1 MFVPLDAT
9 PRDYAWGST
18 TLMSEMLGTTPSGE
32 PEAELWLG
40 AHPGR
45 PTPIAQGAT
54 VSDHVDLAEW
64 FASDPRTALG
74 DLDELPFLLK
84 ILAAAHPLSLQAH
97 PSLVRAG
104 EGFDDEE
111 RRGIPLDAPHRNYKD
126 RLHKPEL
133 IVALRDGFRALC
145 GFRELAGTDALLADL
160 ASTAPTAEHRAQIE
174 GLRESLG
181 APDGLRTTVARV
193 LGEPARDLV
202 AAVVAAASNAN
213 VTANSNG
220 ASESRADTT
229 APTAGGLG
237 GDASSDFA
245 AERALVA
252 RLTEEYPGD
261 PGIVVA
267 TLVNLVT
274 LSEGEA
280 LYLPAGNIHAYLD
293 GIGIELMAASDNVLR
308 GGLTPKHVDVPELL
322 DVLDFEPRPVPRLEP
337 TVLADGLSLFVPWDV
352 PDFELLRADVSDADA
367 ASTPEF
373 DLPGPAIAIV
383 TDGQVTITGADGS
396 TTLDRGRYAFVTPD
410 EARLRFSGSG
420 TVFVATTQENAP
432 TS

>member
-9 PRDYAWGST
+9 PRNYAWGST
-18 TLMSEMLGTTPSGE
+18 TAMAELLGTTPSGG

-40 AHPGR
+40 AHSGR
-45 PTPIAQGAT
+45 PTPIAAGAP
-54 VSDHVDLAEW
+54 VSEHADLADW

-74 DLDELPFLLK
+74 DRSELPFLLK

-97 PSLVRAG
+97 PSLARAAD
-104 EGFDDEE
+104 GFDEEE
-111 RRGIPLDAPHRNYKD
+111 RRGIPLDAAHRNYKD

-133 IVALRDGFRALC
+133 IVALRDGFQALC
-145 GFRELAGTDALLADL
+145 GFRELSGTGALLADL
-160 ASTAPTAEHRAQIE
+160 ASTAPTAEQRAQIE
-174 GLRESLG
+174 GLRESLA

-193 LGEPARDLV
+193 LGEPAQGLV
-202 AAVVAAASNAN
+202 SAVVAAA
-213 VTANSNG
+213 
-220 ASESRADTT
+220 
-229 APTAGGLG
+229 AGG
-237 GDASSDFA
+237 DTSSDFA

-252 RLTEEYPGD
+252 RLAEEYPGD

-274 LSEGEA
+274 LSAGEA
-280 LYLPAGNIHAYLD
+280 LFLPAGNIHAYLD

-337 TVLADGLSLFVPWDV
+337 THLAEGLDLFVPWDV
-352 PDFELLRADVSDADA
+352 PDFELLRADVSAADVDSDA
-367 ASTPEF
+367 ASEF

-383 TDGQVTITGADGS
+383 TDGQVTLTGKHGS
-396 TTLDRGRYAFVTPD
+396 TTLDRGQYAFVTPD
-410 EARLRFSGSG
+410 EGRLVFTGSG
-420 TVFVATTQENAP
+420 TVFVATTQGR
-432 TS
+432 

>member
-18 TLMSEMLGTTPSGE
+18 TLMSELLGTTPSGG

-40 AHPGR
+40 AHDGR
-45 PTPIAQGAT
+45 PTPIAQGAP
-54 VSDHVDLAEW
+54 VSEHADLADW

-74 DLDELPFLLK
+74 DLEELPFLLK

-97 PSLVRAG
+97 PSLARAG

-111 RRGIPLDAPHRNYKD
+111 RRGIPIDAAHRNYKD

-133 IVALRDGFRALC
+133 IVALRDGFQALC

-160 ASTAPTAEHRAQIE
+160 ASTAPTAEQRAQIE
-174 GLRESLG
+174 GLRESLA
-181 APDGLRTTVARV
+181 APDGLRATVARV
-193 LGEPARDLV
+193 LGEPAQDLV
-202 AAVVAAASNAN
+202 TAVVAAAS
-213 VTANSNG
+213 
-220 ASESRADTT
+220 
-229 APTAGGLG
+229 G

-252 RLTEEYPGD
+252 RLAEEYPGD

-337 TVLADGLSLFVPWDV
+337 AVLAEGLSLFVPWDV

-383 TDGQVTITGADGS
+383 TDGQVTLTGKHGS
-396 TTLDRGRYAFVTPD
+396 TTLDRGQYAFVTPD
-410 EARLRFSGSG
+410 EGRLVFTGSG
-420 TVFVATTQENAP
+420 TVFVATTQG
-432 TS
+432 S

>member
-18 TLMSEMLGTTPSGE
+18 TLMSELLGTTPSGE

-45 PTPIAQGAT
+45 PTPIAQGAP
-54 VSDHVDLAEW
+54 VSEYGDLAAW
-64 FASDPRTALG
+64 FASDARTALG
-74 DLDELPFLLK
+74 DLEELPFLLK

-97 PSLVRAG
+97 PSLARAG
-104 EGFDDEE
+104 DGFEAEE
-111 RRGIPLDAPHRNYKD
+111 RRGIPIDAAHRNYKD

-133 IVALRDGFRALC
+133 IVALRDGFQALC
-145 GFRELAGTDALLADL
+145 GFRELAVTDALLADL

-202 AAVVAAASNAN
+202 AAVVAAAA
-213 VTANSNG
+213 
-220 ASESRADTT
+220 
-229 APTAGGLG
+229 G

>member
-18 TLMSEMLGTTPSGE
+18 TAMAELLGTTPSGA

-40 AHPGR
+40 AHSGR
-45 PTPIAQGAT
+45 PTPIAAGAP
-54 VSDHVDLAEW
+54 VSEHADLADW

-74 DLDELPFLLK
+74 DRSELPFLLK

-97 PSLVRAG
+97 PSLARAAD
-104 EGFDDEE
+104 GFDEEE
-111 RRGIPLDAPHRNYKD
+111 RRGIPLDAANRNYKD

-133 IVALRDGFRALC
+133 IVALRDGFEALC
-145 GFRELAGTDALLADL
+145 GFRELSGTDALLADL
-160 ASTAPTAEHRAQIE
+160 ASTAPTAEQRAQIE
-174 GLRESLG
+174 ELRAGLT

-193 LGEPARDLV
+193 LGEPAQDLV
-202 AAVVAAASNAN
+202 SAVVAAA
-213 VTANSNG
+213 
-220 ASESRADTT
+220 AS
-229 APTAGGLG
+229 GG
-237 GDASSDFA
+237 ASSDFA

-252 RLTEEYPGD
+252 RLAEEYPGD

-274 LSEGEA
+274 LSAGEA
-280 LYLPAGNIHAYLD
+280 LFLPAGNIHAYLD

-322 DVLDFEPRPVPRLEP
+322 DVLDFEPRPVPHLEP
-337 TVLADGLSLFVPWDV
+337 TRLADGLDLFVPWDV
-352 PDFELLRADVSDADA
+352 PDFELLRADVSAADGDSDA
-367 ASTPEF
+367 ASEF

-383 TDGQVTITGADGS
+383 TDGQVTLTGNHGS
-396 TTLDRGRYAFVTPD
+396 TTLDRGQYAFVTPD
-410 EARLRFSGSG
+410 EGRLVFTGSG
-420 TVFVATTQENAP
+420 TVFVATTQGR
-432 TS
+432 

>member
-9 PRDYAWGST
+9 PRYYAWGST
-18 TLMSEMLGTTPSGE
+18 TLMSELLGTTPSGG

-40 AHPGR
+40 AHDGR
-45 PTPIAQGAT
+45 PTPIAQGAP
-54 VSDHVDLAEW
+54 VSEHADLADW

-74 DLDELPFLLK
+74 DHEGLPFLLK

-97 PSLVRAG
+97 PSLARAG

-111 RRGIPLDAPHRNYKD
+111 RRGIPIDAAHRNYKD

-133 IVALRDGFRALC
+133 IVALRDGFQALC
-145 GFRELAGTDALLADL
+145 GFRELAGTDALLAGL
-160 ASTAPTAEHRAQIE
+160 ASTAPTAEQRAQIE
-174 GLRESLG
+174 GLRESLA

-193 LGEPARDLV
+193 LGEPAQDLV
-202 AAVVAAASNAN
+202 NAVVAAAA
-213 VTANSNG
+213 
-220 ASESRADTT
+220 
-229 APTAGGLG
+229 G

-252 RLTEEYPGD
+252 RLAEEYPGD

-280 LYLPAGNIHAYLD
+280 LFLPAGNIHAYLD

-337 TVLADGLSLFVPWDV
+337 AVLTEGLSLFVPWDV
-352 PDFELLRADVSDADA
+352 PDFELLRADVNAHESSA
-367 ASTPEF
+367 TPKF

-383 TDGQVTITGADGS
+383 TDGQVTLTGEHGS
-396 TTLDRGRYAFVTPD
+396 TTLDRGQYAFVTPD
-410 EARLRFSGSG
+410 EGRLVFTGSG
-420 TVFVATTQENAP
+420 TVFVATTQGR
-432 TS
+432 

>member
-18 TLMSEMLGTTPSGE
+18 TAMAELLGTTPSGG

-40 AHPGR
+40 AHSGR
-45 PTPIAQGAT
+45 PTPIAAGAP
-54 VSDHVDLAEW
+54 VSGHADLADW

-74 DLDELPFLLK
+74 KLDELPFLLK

-97 PSLVRAG
+97 PSLARAG
-104 EGFDDEE
+104 EGFDEEE
-111 RRGIPLDAPHRNYKD
+111 RRGVPLDAAHRNYKD

-133 IVALRDGFRALC
+133 IVALRDGFQALC
-145 GFRELAGTDALLADL
+145 GFRELSGTGALLADL
-160 ASTAPTAEHRAQIE
+160 ASTAPTAEQRAQIE
-174 GLRESLG
+174 GLRESLA

-193 LGEPARDLV
+193 LGEPAQGLV
-202 AAVVAAASNAN
+202 SAVVAAA
-213 VTANSNG
+213 
-220 ASESRADTT
+220 
-229 APTAGGLG
+229 AGG
-237 GDASSDFA
+237 DTSSDFA

-252 RLTEEYPGD
+252 RLAEEYPGD

-274 LSEGEA
+274 LSAGEA
-280 LYLPAGNIHAYLD
+280 LFLPAGNIHAYLD

-337 TVLADGLSLFVPWDV
+337 THLAEGLDLFAPWDV
-352 PDFELLRADVSDADA
+352 PDFELLRADVSAADVDSDA
-367 ASTPEF
+367 ASEF

-383 TDGQVTITGADGS
+383 TDGEVTLTGKHGS
-396 TTLDRGRYAFVTPD
+396 TTLDRGQYAFVTPD
-410 EARLRFSGSG
+410 EGRLVFTGSG
-420 TVFVATTQENAP
+420 TVFVATTQGR
-432 TS
+432 

>member
-18 TLMSEMLGTTPSGE
+18 TAMAELLGTTPSGA

-40 AHPGR
+40 AHSGR
-45 PTPIAQGAT
+45 PTPIAAGAP
-54 VSDHVDLAEW
+54 VSGHADLADW

-74 DLDELPFLLK
+74 ELDELPFLLK

-97 PSLVRAG
+97 PSLARAG

-111 RRGIPLDAPHRNYKD
+111 RRGIPIDAAHRNYKD

-133 IVALRDGFRALC
+133 IVALRDGFQALC
-145 GFRELAGTDALLADL
+145 GFRELSGTDALLADL
-160 ASTAPTAEHRAQIE
+160 ASTAPTAEQRAQVE
-174 GLRESLG
+174 GLRESLA

-193 LGEPARDLV
+193 LGEPAQDLV
-202 AAVVAAASNAN
+202 SAVVAAA
-213 VTANSNG
+213 
-220 ASESRADTT
+220 
-229 APTAGGLG
+229 AGG
-237 GDASSDFA
+237 DTSSDFA

-252 RLTEEYPGD
+252 RLAEEYPGD

-274 LSEGEA
+274 LSAGEA
-280 LYLPAGNIHAYLD
+280 LFLPAGNIHAYLD

-337 TVLADGLSLFVPWDV
+337 TALADGLDLFVPWDV
-352 PDFELLRADVSDADA
+352 PDFELLRADVNAHESSA
-367 ASTPEF
+367 TPEF

-383 TDGQVTITGADGS
+383 TDGQVTLTGEHGS
-396 TTLDRGRYAFVTPD
+396 TTLDRGQYAFVTPD
-410 EARLRFSGSG
+410 EGRLVFTGSG
-420 TVFVATTQENAP
+420 TVFVATTQGR
-432 TS
+432 